1 MNAVD
6 AAVQRM
12 EEQAGNVDTW
22 LAQRKASRRRNEAA
36 EVQPFRD
43 FATTMAEGDAAA
55 KEAAREVLRKAGVSD
70 STFERAWNT
79 DP

>member
-12 EEQAGNVDTW
+12 DEQAENVDTW
-22 LAQRKASRRRNEAA
+22 LAQRKASRKRNALA
-36 EVQPFRD
+36 EVQPYRD

-55 KEAAREVLRKAGVSD
+55 KEAAREVLKKAGVTD
-70 STFERAWNT
+70 ETFEKAWET
-79 DP
+79 EP